1 MARDISIA
9 ISAKDNFTQAVTT
22 MRNANQSFS
31 KDLEGLSEKLK
42 ALNGTRIILKADT
55 DKARK
60 ALQDAQKAY
69 EDCGDAAQEAALK
82 AANANYEQA
91 RRNLK
96 LIGDE
101 ARNTEKAIV
110 NFSDTQSLSLIHI

>member
-42 ALNGTRIILKADT
+42 ALSGTRIIL
-55 DKARK
+55 
-60 ALQDAQKAY
+60 
-69 EDCGDAAQEAALK
+69 
-82 AANANYEQA
+82 
-91 RRNLK
+91 
-96 LIGDE
+96 
-101 ARNTEKAIV
+101 
-110 NFSDTQSLSLIHI
+110 